1 MRTSADAE
9 RRAAALLP
17 RVLNPRE
24 RATFYETG
32 RIVITGSEG
41 GMYEILRHGYVGNV
55 VTLQTVYVGTS
66 PWTTLARAGWAL
78 CAHPMMY
85 VMSPDGTATERLP
98 PTDAYIAQ
106 ILVIK
111 ADEKRFLRTAN
122 IYSYGV
128 PY

>member
-1 MRTSADAE
+1 VRTSADAE

-17 RVLNPRE
+17 RVLSPRE

-55 VTLQTVYVGTS
+55 VTLQTVLVGGAFAVR
-66 PWTTLARAGWAL
+66 ARAGWAL

-85 VMSPDGTATERLP
+85 VMSHDGQATERLP
-98 PTDAYIAQ
+98 PSDAYIAQ

-122 IYSYGV
+122 IYSYG
-128 PY
+128 PMY